1 MNREMERDDSI
12 PDAIL
17 KQLANAI
24 FFLLLENNTKAS
36 MDHSNTHTRT
46 HTHKQYSQYSRG
58 IILCKNHYP
67 VSASIVIEGTPG
79 ADNKFFFQRQIR
91 LMGLSSMQTAPGHD
105 RHGISYDV

>member
-24 FFLLLENNTKAS
+24 FFFLLLEKAS
-36 MDHSNTHTRT
+36 MDHSNTHVRA

-58 IILCKNHYP
+58 IILCKNHYL

>member
-36 MDHSNTHTRT
+36 MDHSNTHTQAVFT
-46 HTHKQYSQYSRG
+46 VLTWHYIVQEPLSCICFYS
-58 IILCKNHYP
+58 N
-67 VSASIVIEGTPG
+67 
-79 ADNKFFFQRQIR
+79 
-91 LMGLSSMQTAPGHD
+91 
-105 RHGISYDV
+105 

>member
-36 MDHSNTHTRT
+36 MDHSNTHTRACA
-46 HTHKQYSQYSRG
+46 HTQAVFTVLTWHYIVQEPLSCICFYS
-58 IILCKNHYP
+58 N
-67 VSASIVIEGTPG
+67 
-79 ADNKFFFQRQIR
+79 
-91 LMGLSSMQTAPGHD
+91 
-105 RHGISYDV
+105 

>member
-36 MDHSNTHTRT
+36 MDHSSTHTSSIHSIHVALYCART
-46 HTHKQYSQYSRG
+46 T
-58 IILCKNHYP
+58 ILY
-67 VSASIVIEGTPG
+67 
-79 ADNKFFFQRQIR
+79 
-91 LMGLSSMQTAPGHD
+91 LLL
-105 RHGISYDV
+105 